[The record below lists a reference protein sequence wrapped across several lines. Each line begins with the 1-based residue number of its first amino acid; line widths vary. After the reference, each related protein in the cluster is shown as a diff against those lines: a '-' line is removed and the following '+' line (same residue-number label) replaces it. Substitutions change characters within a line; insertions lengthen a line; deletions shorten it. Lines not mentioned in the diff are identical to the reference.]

1 MASTSSNFVVPLPPV
16 VKVEVEE
23 QVVPKDFRGYLTR
36 ALAWTA
42 LMPLFM
48 LAFMHFS
55 QLTHTAAVID
65 DQQIMRTQQFA
76 RSMSARIV
84 SIETFLNTAA
94 DMISESIA
102 GSKVI
107 PVSRVQRLAEKMP
120 YITSL
125 KLISE
130 DGKVDFSYGKSD
142 VSASELASA
151 FVDYEV
157 KVRSFD
163 NEICF
168 GSRIE
173 ESSSSDDSYLLIGC
187 EPKSDFAGI
196 FERSVGAEPYAL
208 QIFDS
213 KQKQIFYTSLND
225 KGNLGPQNL
234 TPEFVKLSEQML
246 QAPTPLWRTNQKR
259 NDSVVLSIA
268 EIPDTDW
275 RIVFSQRVT
284 FRDKQLLSSLLTS
297 GVFLVCGALLA
308 LIVGTFL
315 GFRLTSYVQ
324 TLIDQ
329 INTFKKDGSIKKP
342 DRSFLTNAPIELKLL
357 SVLFEKLVRQVQS
370 TQKKLEE
377 ANLDLT
383 HQVNLRTRTLNQ
395 RNQELR
401 ALQFLLAP
409 LRDEAQVV
417 IKRTVESFRLI
428 LGLNYLT
435 FADKPESDRPDL
447 ASLPV
452 ELSTGVL
459 GYLNFE
465 RPDYTQENRVHTSL
479 QRLANSIAI
488 VLDNQEMFS
497 SVKASQSRF
506 NALLESMTEGVVLIG
521 KTGSL
526 LYANK
531 TARGILS
538 ISPEASIAKV
548 ESYIEERFR
557 KVYLADGQ
565 NNQQDFF
572 AGPRRYVS
580 KVDSDFFIEASG
592 FLGPEFHGY
601 VGPRMGLLL
610 RDISEEVSMERMK
623 RNLISVVAHELKTPV
638 TTLRL
643 QSETLQ
649 RQIRS
654 GKLSDS
660 QQLLSEMLEESSRL
674 QNLICDWLDVSRLE
688 AGSLVI
694 KPKVQTVTGILNKAM
709 KSVHLHFPQ
718 LEVSIKVEPEAE
730 CVLADKDRMT
740 QVFVN
745 ILENAAR
752 YNDKVK
758 PVCSVRSEK
767 IDDSVVISFSDNGI
781 GVSEQHLSK
790 IFDSFYQVDMGS
802 GRKVGGTGLGLAIC
816 RGIMAAHGGK
826 IWAEQNP
833 VGGTI
838 FRISLSL

>member
-1 MASTSSNFVVPLPPV
+1 MNDSGN
-16 VKVEVEE
+16 
-23 QVVPKDFRGYLTR
+23 
-36 ALAWTA
+36 
-42 LMPLFM
+42 
-48 LAFMHFS
+48 
-55 QLTHTAAVID
+55 
-65 DQQIMRTQQFA
+65 
-76 RSMSARIV
+76 
-84 SIETFLNTAA
+84 
-94 DMISESIA
+94 
-102 GSKVI
+102 
-107 PVSRVQRLAEKMP
+107 
-120 YITSL
+120 
-125 KLISE
+125 
-130 DGKVDFSYGKSD
+130 
-142 VSASELASA
+142 
-151 FVDYEV
+151 
-157 KVRSFD
+157 VR
-163 NEICF
+163 
-168 GSRIE
+168 
-173 ESSSSDDSYLLIGC
+173 
-187 EPKSDFAGI
+187 
-196 FERSVGAEPYAL
+196 
-208 QIFDS
+208 
-213 KQKQIFYTSLND
+213 
-225 KGNLGPQNL
+225 PQNL
-234 TPEFVKLSEQML
+234 SSEFVKISEQML
-246 QAPTPLWRTNQKR
+246 GAPTPLWRTNQKR
-259 NDSVVLSIA
+259 NDSAVLSIA

-275 RIVFSQRVT
+275 RAVFSQRVT

-315 GFRLTSYVQ
+315 GFRLTNYVQ

-329 INTFKKDGSIKKP
+329 INAFKKDGSIKKP
-342 DRSFLTNAPIELKLL
+342 DRSFLANAPIELKLL
-357 SVLFEKLVRQVQS
+357 SIQFEKLVRQVQS

-377 ANLDLT
+377 SNLDLT

-409 LRDEAQVV
+409 LQDESHVV

-428 LGLNYLT
+428 LGLNQLD
-435 FADKPESDRPDL
+435 FVDEPERGRQDL

-452 ELSTGVL
+452 KLSTGVL
-459 GYLNFE
+459 GYLSFE
-465 RPDYTQENRVHTSL
+465 RPDYTQENRVNTSL

-488 VLDNQEMFS
+488 VLENKEMFS

-526 LYANK
+526 LYSNK
-531 TARGILS
+531 TAREILS
-538 ISPEASIAKV
+538 IAPGDGIAKV
-548 ESYIEERFR
+548 ENYIEEHFR
-557 KVYLADGQ
+557 KVYLADSP
-565 NNQQDFF
+565 NNPQDFF
-572 AGPRRYVS
+572 AGPTRYVS

-592 FLGPEFHGY
+592 FLVPEFHGY

-660 QQLLSEMLEESSRL
+660 QQLLTEMLEESERL

-694 KPKVQTVTGILNKAM
+694 KPKVQTVTAILNKAM
-709 KSVHLHFPQ
+709 KSVHLHFPH
-718 LEVSIKVEPEAE
+718 LEVSLKVEPEAE

-752 YNDKVK
+752 YNDKEK
-758 PVCSVRSEK
+758 PTCNVRSEK

-781 GVSEQHLSK
+781 GVSEKHLSK

-802 GRKVGGTGLGLAIC
+802 GRKVGGTGLGLSIC

-833 VGGTI
+833 KGGTV
-838 FRISLSL
+838 FKISLSL

>member
-1 MASTSSNFVVPLPPV
+1 MASNTSNFVVPLPPV

-76 RSMSARIV
+76 RSMSARFV
-84 SIETFLNTAA
+84 SIETFLNTAS
-94 DMISESIA
+94 DMISESI

-107 PVSRVQRLAEKMP
+107 PVSRLNKLAEKMP
-120 YITSL
+120 YLTSL
-125 KLISE
+125 KLISYT
-130 DGKVDFSYGKSD
+130 GRVDFHHGESS
-142 VSASELASA
+142 VSTAELMSA
-151 FVDYEV
+151 FAGSEV
-157 KVRSFD
+157 NVRSFQ

-168 GSRIE
+168 GSRVPE
-173 ESSSSDDSYLLIGC
+173 ADSYDRSFLLIGC
-187 EPKSDFAGI
+187 EPKEDIAAI
-196 FERSVGAEPYAL
+196 FERSVGAEPYSL

-213 KQKQIFYTSLND
+213 KQKEIFFTSLND
-225 KGNLGPQNL
+225 SGNVRPQNL
-234 TPEFVKLSEQML
+234 SPEFVKISEQML
-246 QAPTPLWRTNQKR
+246 GAPIPLWRTNQKR
-259 NDSVVLSIA
+259 NDSAVLSIA

-275 RIVFSQRVT
+275 RVVFSQRVT

-315 GFRLTSYVQ
+315 GFRLTNYVQ

-329 INTFKKDGSIKKP
+329 INAFKKDGSIKKP
-342 DRSFLTNAPIELKLL
+342 DRSFLANAPIELKLL
-357 SVLFEKLVRQVQS
+357 SVQFEKLVRQVQS

-377 ANLDLT
+377 SNLDLT

-409 LRDEAQVV
+409 LQDEPHVV

-428 LGLNYLT
+428 LGLNQLD
-435 FADKPESDRPDL
+435 FVDKPERDRQDL

-452 ELSTGVL
+452 KLSTGVL
-459 GYLNFE
+459 GYLSFE
-465 RPDYTQENRVHTSL
+465 RPDYTQENRINTSL

-488 VLDNQEMFS
+488 VLENKEMFS

-526 LYANK
+526 LYSNK
-531 TARGILS
+531 TAREILS
-538 ISPEASIAKV
+538 IAPGDGIAKV
-548 ESYIEERFR
+548 ESYIEEHFR
-557 KVYLADGQ
+557 KVYLADSP
-565 NNQQDFF
+565 NNPQDFF
-572 AGPRRYVS
+572 AGPTRYVS

-592 FLGPEFHGY
+592 FLVPEFHGY

-660 QQLLSEMLEESSRL
+660 QLLLTEMLEESERL

-694 KPKVQTVTGILNKAM
+694 KPKVQTVTAILNKAM
-709 KSVHLHFPQ
+709 KSVHLHFPH
-718 LEVSIKVEPEAE
+718 LEVSLKVEPEAE

-740 QVFVN
+740 QFFVN

-752 YNDKVK
+752 YNDKEK
-758 PVCSVRSEK
+758 PTCNVRSEK

-781 GVSEQHLSK
+781 GVSEKHLSK

-802 GRKVGGTGLGLAIC
+802 GRKVGGTGLGLSIC

-833 VGGTI
+833 KGGTV
-838 FRISLSL
+838 FKISLSL

>member
-1 MASTSSNFVVPLPPV
+1 MASNTSNFVVPLPPV

-76 RSMSARIV
+76 RSISARFV
-84 SIETFLNTAA
+84 SIETFLNTAS
-94 DMISESIA
+94 DMISESI

-107 PVSRVQRLAEKMP
+107 PVSRLNKLAEKMP
-120 YITSL
+120 YLTSL
-125 KLISE
+125 KLIS
-130 DGKVDFSYGKSD
+130 DTGSVDFHHGESS
-142 VSASELASA
+142 VSTAELMSA
-151 FVDYEV
+151 FAGSEV
-157 KVRSFD
+157 NVRSFQ

-168 GSRIE
+168 GSRIPE
-173 ESSSSDDSYLLIGC
+173 ADSYDRSYLLIGC
-187 EPKSDFAGI
+187 EPKEDIAAI
-196 FERSVGAEPYAL
+196 FERSVGAEPYSL

-213 KQKQIFYTSLND
+213 KQKEIFFTSLND
-225 KGNLGPQNL
+225 SGNVRPQNL
-234 TPEFVKLSEQML
+234 SSEFVKISEQML
-246 QAPTPLWRTNQKR
+246 GAPTPLWRTNQKR
-259 NDSVVLSIA
+259 NDSAVLSIA

-275 RIVFSQRVT
+275 RAVFSQRVT

-315 GFRLTSYVQ
+315 GFRLTNYVQ

-329 INTFKKDGSIKKP
+329 INAFKKDGSIKKP
-342 DRSFLTNAPIELKLL
+342 DRSFLANAPIELKLL
-357 SVLFEKLVRQVQS
+357 SVQFEKLVRQVQS

-377 ANLDLT
+377 SNLDLT

-401 ALQFLLAP
+401 ALQ
-409 LRDEAQVV
+409 
-417 IKRTVESFRLI
+417 
-428 LGLNYLT
+428 
-435 FADKPESDRPDL
+435 
-447 ASLPV
+447 
-452 ELSTGVL
+452 
-459 GYLNFE
+459 
-465 RPDYTQENRVHTSL
+465 
-479 QRLANSIAI
+479 
-488 VLDNQEMFS
+488 
-497 SVKASQSRF
+497 
-506 NALLESMTEGVVLIG
+506 
-521 KTGSL
+521 
-526 LYANK
+526 
-531 TARGILS
+531 
-538 ISPEASIAKV
+538 
-548 ESYIEERFR
+548 
-557 KVYLADGQ
+557 
-565 NNQQDFF
+565 
-572 AGPRRYVS
+572 
-580 KVDSDFFIEASG
+580 
-592 FLGPEFHGY
+592 
-601 VGPRMGLLL
+601 
-610 RDISEEVSMERMK
+610 
-623 RNLISVVAHELKTPV
+623 LISVVAHELKTPV

-660 QQLLSEMLEESSRL
+660 QQLLTEMLEESERL

-694 KPKVQTVTGILNKAM
+694 KPKVQTVTAILNKAM
-709 KSVHLHFPQ
+709 KSVHLHFPH
-718 LEVSIKVEPEAE
+718 LEVSLKVEPEAE

-752 YNDKVK
+752 YNDKEK
-758 PVCSVRSEK
+758 PTCNVRSEK

-781 GVSEQHLSK
+781 GVSEKHLSK

-802 GRKVGGTGLGLAIC
+802 GRKVGGTGLGLSIC

-826 IWAEQNP
+826 ILAEQNP
-833 VGGTI
+833 KGGTV
-838 FRISLSL
+838 FKISLSL

>member
-1 MASTSSNFVVPLPPV
+1 MASNTSNFVVPLPPV

-76 RSMSARIV
+76 RSMSARFV
-84 SIETFLNTAA
+84 SIETFLNTAS
-94 DMISESIA
+94 DMISESI

-107 PVSRVQRLAEKMP
+107 PVSRLNKLAEKMP
-120 YITSL
+120 YLTSL
-125 KLISE
+125 KLISYT
-130 DGKVDFSYGKSD
+130 GRVDFHHGESS
-142 VSASELASA
+142 VSTAELMSA
-151 FVDYEV
+151 FAGSEV
-157 KVRSFD
+157 NVRSFQ

-168 GSRIE
+168 GSRVPE
-173 ESSSSDDSYLLIGC
+173 ADSYDRSFLLIDC
-187 EPKSDFAGI
+187 EPKEDIAAI
-196 FERSVGAEPYAL
+196 FERSVGAEPYSL

-213 KQKQIFYTSLND
+213 KQKEIFFTSLND
-225 KGNLGPQNL
+225 SGNVRPQNL
-234 TPEFVKLSEQML
+234 SPEFVKISEQML
-246 QAPTPLWRTNQKR
+246 GAPIPLWRTNQKR
-259 NDSVVLSIA
+259 NDSAVLSIA

-275 RIVFSQRVT
+275 RVVFSQRVT

-315 GFRLTSYVQ
+315 GFRLTNYVQ

-329 INTFKKDGSIKKP
+329 INAFKKDGSI
-342 DRSFLTNAPIELKLL
+342 RSFLANAPIELKLL
-357 SVLFEKLVRQVQS
+357 SVQFEKLVRQVQS

-377 ANLDLT
+377 SNLDLT

-409 LRDEAQVV
+409 LQDEPHVV

-428 LGLNYLT
+428 LGLNQLD
-435 FADKPESDRPDL
+435 FVDKPERDRQDL

-452 ELSTGVL
+452 KLSTGVL
-459 GYLNFE
+459 GYLSFE
-465 RPDYTQENRVHTSL
+465 RPDYTQENRINTSL

-488 VLDNQEMFS
+488 VLENKEMFS
-497 SVKASQSRF
+497 SVKAPQSRF

-526 LYANK
+526 LYSNK
-531 TARGILS
+531 TAREILS
-538 ISPEASIAKV
+538 IAPGDGIAKV
-548 ESYIEERFR
+548 ESYIEEHFR
-557 KVYLADGQ
+557 KVYLADSP
-565 NNQQDFF
+565 NNPQDFF
-572 AGPRRYVS
+572 AGPTRYVS

-592 FLGPEFHGY
+592 FLVPEFHGY

-660 QQLLSEMLEESSRL
+660 QQLLTEMLEESERL

-694 KPKVQTVTGILNKAM
+694 KPKVQTVTAILNKAM
-709 KSVHLHFPQ
+709 KSVHLHFPH
-718 LEVSIKVEPEAE
+718 LEVSLKVEPEAE

-752 YNDKVK
+752 YNDKEK
-758 PVCSVRSEK
+758 PTCNVRSEK

-781 GVSEQHLSK
+781 GVSEKHLSK

-802 GRKVGGTGLGLAIC
+802 GRKVGGTGLGLSIC

-833 VGGTI
+833 KGGTV
-838 FRISLSL
+838 FKISLSL

>member
-1 MASTSSNFVVPLPPV
+1 MASNTSNFVVPLPPV

-76 RSMSARIV
+76 RSMSARFV
-84 SIETFLNTAA
+84 SIETFLNTAS
-94 DMISESIA
+94 DMISESI

-107 PVSRVQRLAEKMP
+107 PVSRLNKLAEKMP
-120 YITSL
+120 YLTSL
-125 KLISE
+125 RLIS
-130 DGKVDFSYGKSD
+130 DTGRVDFHHGESS
-142 VSASELASA
+142 VSTAELMSA
-151 FVDYEV
+151 FAGSEV
-157 KVRSFD
+157 NVRPFQ

-168 GSRIE
+168 GSSIPEADSYDR
-173 ESSSSDDSYLLIGC
+173 SYLLIGC
-187 EPKSDFAGI
+187 EPKEDIAAI
-196 FERSVGAEPYAL
+196 FERSVGAEPYSL

-213 KQKQIFYTSLND
+213 KQKEIFFTSLKD
-225 KGNLGPQNL
+225 SGNVRPQNL
-234 TPEFVKLSEQML
+234 SPEFVKISEQML
-246 QAPTPLWRTNQKR
+246 GAPIPLWRTNQKR
-259 NDSVVLSIA
+259 NDSAVLSIA

-275 RIVFSQRVT
+275 RVVFSQRVT
-284 FRDKQLLSSLLTS
+284 F
-297 GVFLVCGALLA
+297 
-308 LIVGTFL
+308 
-315 GFRLTSYVQ
+315 FRLTNYVQ

-329 INTFKKDGSIKKP
+329 INAFKKDGSIKKP
-342 DRSFLTNAPIELKLL
+342 DRSFLANAPIELKLL
-357 SVLFEKLVRQVQS
+357 SVQFEKLVRQVQS

-377 ANLDLT
+377 SNLDLT

-409 LRDEAQVV
+409 LQDEPHVV

-428 LGLNYLT
+428 LGLNQLD
-435 FADKPESDRPDL
+435 FVDKPERDRQDL

-452 ELSTGVL
+452 KLSTGVL
-459 GYLNFE
+459 GYLSFE
-465 RPDYTQENRVHTSL
+465 RPDYTQENRINTSL

-488 VLDNQEMFS
+488 VLENKEMFS

-526 LYANK
+526 LYSNK
-531 TARGILS
+531 TAREILS
-538 ISPEASIAKV
+538 IAPGDGIAKV
-548 ESYIEERFR
+548 ESYIEEHFR
-557 KVYLADGQ
+557 KVYLADSP
-565 NNQQDFF
+565 NNPQDFF
-572 AGPRRYVS
+572 AGPTRYVS

-592 FLGPEFHGY
+592 FLVPEFHGY

-654 GKLSDS
+654 GKLSNS
-660 QQLLSEMLEESSRL
+660 QQLLTEMLEESERL

-694 KPKVQTVTGILNKAM
+694 KPKVQTVTAILNKAM
-709 KSVHLHFPQ
+709 KSVHLHFPH
-718 LEVSIKVEPEAE
+718 LEVSLKVEPEAE

-752 YNDKVK
+752 YNDKAK
-758 PVCSVRSEK
+758 PTCNVRSEK

-781 GVSEQHLSK
+781 GVSEKHLSK

-802 GRKVGGTGLGLAIC
+802 GRKVGGTGLGLSIC

-833 VGGTI
+833 KGGTV
-838 FRISLSL
+838 FKISLSL

>member
-1 MASTSSNFVVPLPPV
+1 MASNTSNFVVPLPPV

-76 RSMSARIV
+76 RSISARFV
-84 SIETFLNTAA
+84 SIETFLNTAS
-94 DMISESIA
+94 DMISESI

-107 PVSRVQRLAEKMP
+107 PVSRLNKLAEKMP
-120 YITSL
+120 YLTSL
-125 KLISE
+125 KLIS
-130 DGKVDFSYGKSD
+130 DTGSVDFHHGESS
-142 VSASELASA
+142 VSTAELMSA
-151 FVDYEV
+151 FAGSEV
-157 KVRSFD
+157 NVRSFQ
-163 NEICF
+163 NENCF
-168 GSRIE
+168 GSRIPE
-173 ESSSSDDSYLLIGC
+173 ADSYDRSYLLIGC
-187 EPKSDFAGI
+187 EPKEDIAAI
-196 FERSVGAEPYAL
+196 FERSVGAEPYSL

-213 KQKQIFYTSLND
+213 KQKEIFFTSLND
-225 KGNLGPQNL
+225 SGNVRPQNL
-234 TPEFVKLSEQML
+234 SSEFVKISEQML
-246 QAPTPLWRTNQKR
+246 GAPTPLWRTNQKR
-259 NDSVVLSIA
+259 NDSAVLSIA

-275 RIVFSQRVT
+275 RAVFSQRVT

-315 GFRLTSYVQ
+315 GFRFT
-324 TLIDQ
+324 
-329 INTFKKDGSIKKP
+329 K
-342 DRSFLTNAPIELKLL
+342 
-357 SVLFEKLVRQVQS
+357 QVQS

-377 ANLDLT
+377 SNLDLT

-409 LRDEAQVV
+409 LQDEPHVV

-428 LGLNYLT
+428 LGLNQLD
-435 FADKPESDRPDL
+435 FVDEPERGRQDL

-452 ELSTGVL
+452 KLSTGVL
-459 GYLNFE
+459 GYLSFE
-465 RPDYTQENRVHTSL
+465 RPDYTQENRVNTSL

-488 VLDNQEMFS
+488 VLENKEMFS

-526 LYANK
+526 LYSNK
-531 TARGILS
+531 TAREILS
-538 ISPEASIAKV
+538 IAPGDGIAKV
-548 ESYIEERFR
+548 ENYIEEHFR
-557 KVYLADGQ
+557 KVYLADSP
-565 NNQQDFF
+565 NNPQDFF
-572 AGPRRYVS
+572 AGPTRYVS

-592 FLGPEFHGY
+592 FLVPEFHGY

-623 RNLISVVAHELKTPV
+623 RNLIPVVAHELKTPV

-660 QQLLSEMLEESSRL
+660 QQLLTEMLEESERL

-694 KPKVQTVTGILNKAM
+694 KPKVQTVTAILNKAM
-709 KSVHLHFPQ
+709 KSVHLHFPH
-718 LEVSIKVEPEAE
+718 LEVSLKVEPEAE

-752 YNDKVK
+752 YNDKEK
-758 PVCSVRSEK
+758 PTCNVRSEK

-781 GVSEQHLSK
+781 GVSEKHLSK

-802 GRKVGGTGLGLAIC
+802 GRKVGGTGLGLSIC

-833 VGGTI
+833 KGGTV
-838 FRISLSL
+838 FKISLSL

>member
-1 MASTSSNFVVPLPPV
+1 MV
-16 VKVEVEE
+16 
-23 QVVPKDFRGYLTR
+23 
-36 ALAWTA
+36 
-42 LMPLFM
+42 
-48 LAFMHFS
+48 
-55 QLTHTAAVID
+55 
-65 DQQIMRTQQFA
+65 
-76 RSMSARIV
+76 
-84 SIETFLNTAA
+84 
-94 DMISESIA
+94 
-102 GSKVI
+102 
-107 PVSRVQRLAEKMP
+107 
-120 YITSL
+120 
-125 KLISE
+125 
-130 DGKVDFSYGKSD
+130 
-142 VSASELASA
+142 
-151 FVDYEV
+151 
-157 KVRSFD
+157 
-163 NEICF
+163 
-168 GSRIE
+168 
-173 ESSSSDDSYLLIGC
+173 GC
-187 EPKSDFAGI
+187 EPKKDIAGI
-196 FERSVGAEPYAL
+196 FERSVGAEPYSL

-213 KQKQIFYTSLND
+213 KQKEIFFTSLND
-225 KGNLGPQNL
+225 SGNARPQNL
-234 TPEFVKLSEQML
+234 SPEFVKIAEQML
-246 QAPTPLWRTNQKR
+246 GATTPLWRTNQKR
-259 NDSVVLSIA
+259 NDSAVLSIA

-275 RIVFSQRVT
+275 RVVFSQRVT

-308 LIVGTFL
+308 LVVGTFL
-315 GFRLTSYVQ
+315 GFRLTNYVQ

-329 INTFKKDGSIKKP
+329 INAFKKDGSIKKP
-342 DRSFLTNAPIELKLL
+342 DRSFLANAPIELKLL
-357 SVLFEKLVRQVQS
+357 SVQFEKLVRQVQL

-377 ANLDLT
+377 SNLDLT

-409 LRDEAQVV
+409 LQDEPHVV

-428 LGLNYLT
+428 LGLSYLE
-435 FADKPESDRPDL
+435 FVDNPEPGRQDL

-459 GYLNFE
+459 GYLSFE
-465 RPDYTQENRVHTSL
+465 RPDYTQENRITTSL

-488 VLDNQEMFS
+488 VLENKEMFS

-526 LYANK
+526 LYSNK
-531 TARGILS
+531 TAREILS
-538 ISPEASIAKV
+538 IAPGDAIAKV
-548 ESYIEERFR
+548 ENYIEEHFR
-557 KVYLADGQ
+557 KVYLADSP
-565 NNQQDFF
+565 NNQPGFF
-572 AGPRRYVS
+572 AGPTRYVS

-592 FLGPEFHGY
+592 FLVPEFHGY

-660 QQLLSEMLEESSRL
+660 QQLLTEMLEESERL

-694 KPKVQTVTGILNKAM
+694 KPKVQTVTAILNKAM
-709 KSVHLHFPQ
+709 KSVHLHFPH
-718 LEVSIKVEPEAE
+718 LEVSLKVEPEAE
-730 CVLADKDRMT
+730 CVLADKERMT

-752 YNDKVK
+752 YNDKDK
-758 PVCSVRSEK
+758 PTCNVRSEK

-781 GVSEQHLSK
+781 GVSEKHLSK

-802 GRKVGGTGLGLAIC
+802 GRKVGGTGLGLSIC

-833 VGGTI
+833 GGGTI
-838 FRISLSL
+838 FKISLSL

>member
-1 MASTSSNFVVPLPPV
+1 MVSNTSNFVVPLPPV

-76 RSMSARIV
+76 RSMSARFV
-84 SIETFLNTAA
+84 SIETFLNTAS
-94 DMISESIA
+94 DMISESIS
-102 GSKVI
+102 SKVI
-107 PVSRVQRLAEKMP
+107 PIPRLNKLAEKMP
-120 YITSL
+120 YLTSL
-125 KLISE
+125 MLISHN
-130 DGKVDFSYGKSD
+130 GGVDFQHGESS
-142 VSASELASA
+142 VSTADLMSA
-151 FVDYEV
+151 FADSEV
-157 KVRSFD
+157 KVRAFQ

-168 GSRIE
+168 GSRIFE
-173 ESSSSDDSYLLIGC
+173 ADSYNLSYLLVGC
-187 EPKSDFAGI
+187 EPKKDIAGI
-196 FERSVGAEPYAL
+196 FERSVGAEPYSL

-213 KQKQIFYTSLND
+213 KQKEIFFASLND
-225 KGNLGPQNL
+225 KVNAKPEKLS
-234 TPEFVKLSEQML
+234 PEFVKLSEQML
-246 QAPTPLWRTNQKR
+246 QSPVPLWRTNQKR
-259 NDSVVLSIA
+259 NDSAVLSIA
-268 EIPDTDW
+268 AISDTDW
-275 RIVFSQRVT
+275 RVVFSQRVT

-308 LIVGTFL
+308 LIVGSFL

-329 INTFKKDGSIKKP
+329 INAFKKDGAIKKP
-342 DRSFLTNAPIELKLL
+342 DRSFLSNAPIELKLL
-357 SVLFEKLVRQVQS
+357 SVQFEKMVRQVQS

-395 RNQELR
+395 KNQELR

-409 LRDEAQVV
+409 LQDEPHVV

-428 LGLNYLT
+428 LGLRHLNY
-435 FADKPESDRPDL
+435 ADKPESDRL
-447 ASLPV
+447 ELTSLPV
-452 ELSTGVL
+452 ELSTGIV
-459 GYLNFE
+459 GYLNFD
-465 RPDYTQENRVHTSL
+465 RPDCTQENRINTSL

-488 VLDNQEMFS
+488 VLENQEMFS

-526 LYANK
+526 LYSNK

-538 ISPEASIAKV
+538 IAPGDVITKV

-557 KVYLADGQ
+557 KVYLAETQ
-565 NNQQDFF
+565 NNSQDFF
-572 AGPRRYVS
+572 AGPTRYVS
-580 KVDSDFFIEASG
+580 KVDSDYFIEASG
-592 FLGPEFHGY
+592 FLVPDFHGY

-660 QQLLSEMLEESSRL
+660 QQLLAEMLEESRRL
-674 QNLICDWLDVSRLE
+674 QSLICDWLDVSRLE
-688 AGSLVI
+688 AGALVI

-709 KSVHLHFPQ
+709 KSVHLHCPQ
-718 LEVSIKVEPEAE
+718 LEVSLKVGDEAE
-730 CVLADKDRMT
+730 CVLADKDRLT

-752 YNDKVK
+752 YNDKDRPMCEVE
-758 PVCSVRSEK
+758 SEK
-767 IDDSVVISFSDNGI
+767 IDNSVVISFSDNGI
-781 GVSEQHLSK
+781 GVSEKHLSK

-826 IWAEQNP
+826 IWAEHNP
-833 VGGTI
+833 DGGTI

>member
-1 MASTSSNFVVPLPPV
+1 MASNTSNFVVPLPPV

-76 RSMSARIV
+76 RSMSARFV
-84 SIETFLNTAA
+84 SIETFLNTAS
-94 DMISESIA
+94 DMISESI

-107 PVSRVQRLAEKMP
+107 PVSRLNKLAEKMP
-120 YITSL
+120 YLTSL
-125 KLISE
+125 KLISYT
-130 DGKVDFSYGKSD
+130 GRVDFHHGESS
-142 VSASELASA
+142 VSTAELMSA
-151 FVDYEV
+151 FAGSEV
-157 KVRSFD
+157 NVRSFQ

-168 GSRIE
+168 GSRVPE
-173 ESSSSDDSYLLIGC
+173 ADSYDRSFLLIGC
-187 EPKSDFAGI
+187 EPKEDIAAI
-196 FERSVGAEPYAL
+196 FERSVGAEPYSL

-213 KQKQIFYTSLND
+213 KQKEIFFTSLND
-225 KGNLGPQNL
+225 SGNVRPQNL
-234 TPEFVKLSEQML
+234 SPEFVKISEQML
-246 QAPTPLWRTNQKR
+246 GAPIPLWRTNQKR
-259 NDSVVLSIA
+259 NDSAVLSIA

-275 RIVFSQRVT
+275 RVVFSQRVT

-315 GFRLTSYVQ
+315 GFRLTNYVQ

-329 INTFKKDGSIKKP
+329 INAFKKDGSI
-342 DRSFLTNAPIELKLL
+342 RSFLANAPIELKLL
-357 SVLFEKLVRQVQS
+357 SVQFEKLVRQVQS

-377 ANLDLT
+377 SNLDLT

-409 LRDEAQVV
+409 LQDEPHVV

-428 LGLNYLT
+428 LGLNQLD
-435 FADKPESDRPDL
+435 FVDKPERDRQDL

-452 ELSTGVL
+452 KLSTGVL
-459 GYLNFE
+459 GYLSFE
-465 RPDYTQENRVHTSL
+465 RPDYTQENRINTSL

-488 VLDNQEMFS
+488 VLENKEMFS

-526 LYANK
+526 LYSNK
-531 TARGILS
+531 TAREILS
-538 ISPEASIAKV
+538 IAPGDGIAKV
-548 ESYIEERFR
+548 ESYIEEHFR
-557 KVYLADGQ
+557 KVYLADSP
-565 NNQQDFF
+565 NNPQDFF
-572 AGPRRYVS
+572 AGPTRYVS

-592 FLGPEFHGY
+592 FLVPEFHGY

-660 QQLLSEMLEESSRL
+660 QQLLTEMLEESERL

-694 KPKVQTVTGILNKAM
+694 KPKVQTVTAILNKAM
-709 KSVHLHFPQ
+709 KSVHLHFPH
-718 LEVSIKVEPEAE
+718 LEVSLKVEPEAE

-752 YNDKVK
+752 YNDKEK
-758 PVCSVRSEK
+758 PTCNVRSEK

-781 GVSEQHLSK
+781 GVSE
-790 IFDSFYQVDMGS
+790 
-802 GRKVGGTGLGLAIC
+802 
-816 RGIMAAHGGK
+816 
-826 IWAEQNP
+826 N
-833 VGGTI
+833 
-838 FRISLSL
+838 ISLKFLILFIKSIWVRDGKSGGPG

>member
-1 MASTSSNFVVPLPPV
+1 MASNTSNFVVPLPPV

-76 RSMSARIV
+76 RSMSARFV
-84 SIETFLNTAA
+84 SIETFLNTAS
-94 DMISESIA
+94 DMISESI

-107 PVSRVQRLAEKMP
+107 PVSRLNKLAEKMP
-120 YITSL
+120 YLTSL
-125 KLISE
+125 KLISYT
-130 DGKVDFSYGKSD
+130 GRVDFHHGESS
-142 VSASELASA
+142 VSTAELMSA
-151 FVDYEV
+151 FAGSEV
-157 KVRSFD
+157 NVRSFQ

-168 GSRIE
+168 GSRVPE
-173 ESSSSDDSYLLIGC
+173 ADSYDRSFLLIGC
-187 EPKSDFAGI
+187 EPKEDIAAT
-196 FERSVGAEPYAL
+196 FERSVGAEPYSL

-213 KQKQIFYTSLND
+213 KQKEIFFTSLND
-225 KGNLGPQNL
+225 SGNVRPQNL
-234 TPEFVKLSEQML
+234 SPEFVKISEQML
-246 QAPTPLWRTNQKR
+246 GAPIPLWRTNQKR
-259 NDSVVLSIA
+259 NDSAVLSIA

-275 RIVFSQRVT
+275 RVVFSQRVT

-315 GFRLTSYVQ
+315 GFRLTNYVQ

-329 INTFKKDGSIKKP
+329 INAFKKDGSIKKP
-342 DRSFLTNAPIELKLL
+342 DRSFLANAPIELKLL
-357 SVLFEKLVRQVQS
+357 SVQFEKLVRQVQS

-377 ANLDLT
+377 SNLDLT

-409 LRDEAQVV
+409 LQDEPHVV

-428 LGLNYLT
+428 LGLNQLD
-435 FADKPESDRPDL
+435 FVDKPERDRQDL

-452 ELSTGVL
+452 KLSTGVL
-459 GYLNFE
+459 GYLSFE
-465 RPDYTQENRVHTSL
+465 RPDYTQENRINTSL

-488 VLDNQEMFS
+488 VLENKEMFS

-526 LYANK
+526 LYSNK
-531 TARGILS
+531 TAREILS
-538 ISPEASIAKV
+538 IAPGDGIAKV
-548 ESYIEERFR
+548 ESYIEEHFR
-557 KVYLADGQ
+557 KVYLADSP
-565 NNQQDFF
+565 NNPQDFF
-572 AGPRRYVS
+572 AGPTRYVS

-592 FLGPEFHGY
+592 FLVPEFHGY

-660 QQLLSEMLEESSRL
+660 QQLLTEMLEESERL

-694 KPKVQTVTGILNKAM
+694 KPKVQTVTAILNKAM
-709 KSVHLHFPQ
+709 KSVHLHFPH
-718 LEVSIKVEPEAE
+718 LEVSLKVEPEAE

-752 YNDKVK
+752 YNDKEK
-758 PVCSVRSEK
+758 PTCNVRSEK

-781 GVSEQHLSK
+781 GVSEKHLSK

-802 GRKVGGTGLGLAIC
+802 GRKVGGTGLGLSIC

-833 VGGTI
+833 KGGTV
-838 FRISLSL
+838 FKISLSL

>member
-1 MASTSSNFVVPLPPV
+1 MASNTSNFVVPLPPV

-76 RSMSARIV
+76 RSMSARFV
-84 SIETFLNTAA
+84 SIETFLNTAS
-94 DMISESIA
+94 DMISESI

-107 PVSRVQRLAEKMP
+107 PVSRLNKLAEKMP
-120 YITSL
+120 YLTSL
-125 KLISE
+125 KLISYT
-130 DGKVDFSYGKSD
+130 GRVDFHHGESS
-142 VSASELASA
+142 VSTAELMSA
-151 FVDYEV
+151 FAGSEV
-157 KVRSFD
+157 NVRSFQ

-168 GSRIE
+168 GSRVPE
-173 ESSSSDDSYLLIGC
+173 ADSYDRLFLLIGC
-187 EPKSDFAGI
+187 EPKEDIAAT
-196 FERSVGAEPYAL
+196 FERSVGAEPYSL

-213 KQKQIFYTSLND
+213 KQKEIFFTSLND
-225 KGNLGPQNL
+225 SGNVRPQNL
-234 TPEFVKLSEQML
+234 SPEFVKISEQML
-246 QAPTPLWRTNQKR
+246 GAPIPLWRTNQKR
-259 NDSVVLSIA
+259 NDSAVLSIA

-275 RIVFSQRVT
+275 RVVFSQRVT

-315 GFRLTSYVQ
+315 GFRLTNYVQ

-329 INTFKKDGSIKKP
+329 INAFKKDGSIKKP
-342 DRSFLTNAPIELKLL
+342 DRSFLANAPIELKLL
-357 SVLFEKLVRQVQS
+357 SVQFEKLVRQVQS

-377 ANLDLT
+377 SNLDLT

-409 LRDEAQVV
+409 LQDEPHVV

-428 LGLNYLT
+428 LGLNQLD
-435 FADKPESDRPDL
+435 FVDKPERDRQDL

-452 ELSTGVL
+452 KLSTGVL
-459 GYLNFE
+459 GYLSFE
-465 RPDYTQENRVHTSL
+465 RPDYTQENRINTSL

-488 VLDNQEMFS
+488 VLENKEMLS

-526 LYANK
+526 LYSNK
-531 TARGILS
+531 TAREILS
-538 ISPEASIAKV
+538 IAPGDGIAKV
-548 ESYIEERFR
+548 ESYIEEHFR
-557 KVYLADGQ
+557 KVYLADSP
-565 NNQQDFF
+565 NNPQDFF
-572 AGPRRYVS
+572 AGPTRYVS

-592 FLGPEFHGY
+592 FLVPEFHGY

-660 QQLLSEMLEESSRL
+660 QQLLTEMLEESERL

-694 KPKVQTVTGILNKAM
+694 KPKVQTVTAILNKAM
-709 KSVHLHFPQ
+709 KSVHLHFPH
-718 LEVSIKVEPEAE
+718 LEVSLKVEPEAE

-752 YNDKVK
+752 YNDKEK
-758 PVCSVRSEK
+758 PTCNVRSEK

-781 GVSEQHLSK
+781 GVSEKHLSK

-802 GRKVGGTGLGLAIC
+802 GRKVGGTGLGLSIC

-833 VGGTI
+833 KGGTV
-838 FRISLSL
+838 FKISLSL

>member
-1 MASTSSNFVVPLPPV
+1 MASNTSNFVVPLPPV

-76 RSMSARIV
+76 RSISARFV
-84 SIETFLNTAA
+84 SIETFLNTAS
-94 DMISESIA
+94 DMISESI

-107 PVSRVQRLAEKMP
+107 PVSRLNKLAEKMP
-120 YITSL
+120 YLTSL
-125 KLISE
+125 KLIS
-130 DGKVDFSYGKSD
+130 DTGSVDFHHGESS
-142 VSASELASA
+142 VSTAELMSA
-151 FVDYEV
+151 FAGSEV
-157 KVRSFD
+157 NVRSFQ

-168 GSRIE
+168 GSRIPE
-173 ESSSSDDSYLLIGC
+173 ADSYDRSYLLIGC
-187 EPKSDFAGI
+187 EPKEDIAAI
-196 FERSVGAEPYAL
+196 FERSVGAEPYSL

-213 KQKQIFYTSLND
+213 KQKEIFFTSLND
-225 KGNLGPQNL
+225 SGNVRPQNL
-234 TPEFVKLSEQML
+234 SSEFVKISEQML
-246 QAPTPLWRTNQKR
+246 GAPTPLWRTNQKR
-259 NDSVVLSIA
+259 NDSAVLSIA

-275 RIVFSQRVT
+275 RAVFSQRVT

-315 GFRLTSYVQ
+315 GFRLTNYVQ

-329 INTFKKDGSIKKP
+329 INAFKKDGSIKKP
-342 DRSFLTNAPIELKLL
+342 DRSFLANAPIELKLL
-357 SVLFEKLVRQVQS
+357 SVQFEKLVRQVQS

-377 ANLDLT
+377 SNLDLT

-409 LRDEAQVV
+409 LQDEPHVV

-428 LGLNYLT
+428 LGLNQLD
-435 FADKPESDRPDL
+435 FVDEPERGRQDL

-452 ELSTGVL
+452 KLSTGVL
-459 GYLNFE
+459 GYLSFE
-465 RPDYTQENRVHTSL
+465 RPDYTQENRVNTSL

-488 VLDNQEMFS
+488 VLVNKEMFS

-526 LYANK
+526 LYSNK
-531 TARGILS
+531 TAREILS
-538 ISPEASIAKV
+538 IAPGDGIAKV
-548 ESYIEERFR
+548 ENYIEEHFR
-557 KVYLADGQ
+557 KVYLADSP
-565 NNQQDFF
+565 NNPQDFF
-572 AGPRRYVS
+572 AGPTRYVS

-592 FLGPEFHGY
+592 FLVPEFHGY

-660 QQLLSEMLEESSRL
+660 QQLLTEMLEESERL

-694 KPKVQTVTGILNKAM
+694 KPKVQTVTAILNKAM
-709 KSVHLHFPQ
+709 KSVHLHFPH
-718 LEVSIKVEPEAE
+718 LEVSLKVEPEAE

-752 YNDKVK
+752 YNDKEK
-758 PVCSVRSEK
+758 PTCNVRSEK

-781 GVSEQHLSK
+781 GVSEKHLSK

-802 GRKVGGTGLGLAIC
+802 GRKVGGTGLGLSIC

-833 VGGTI
+833 KGGTV
-838 FRISLSL
+838 FKISLSL

>member
-1 MASTSSNFVVPLPPV
+1 MASNTSNFVVPLPPV

-76 RSMSARIV
+76 RSMSARFV
-84 SIETFLNTAA
+84 SIETFLNTAS
-94 DMISESIA
+94 DMISESI

-107 PVSRVQRLAEKMP
+107 PVSRLNKLAEKMP
-120 YITSL
+120 YLTSL
-125 KLISE
+125 RLIS
-130 DGKVDFSYGKSD
+130 DTGRVDFHHGESS
-142 VSASELASA
+142 VSTAELMSA
-151 FVDYEV
+151 FAGSEV
-157 KVRSFD
+157 NVRPFQ

-168 GSRIE
+168 GSRIPE
-173 ESSSSDDSYLLIGC
+173 ADPYDRSYLLIGC
-187 EPKSDFAGI
+187 EPKEDIAAI
-196 FERSVGAEPYAL
+196 FERSVGAEPYSL

-213 KQKQIFYTSLND
+213 KQKEIFFTSLND
-225 KGNLGPQNL
+225 SGNVRPQNL
-234 TPEFVKLSEQML
+234 SPEFVKISEQML
-246 QAPTPLWRTNQKR
+246 GAPIPLWRTNQKR
-259 NDSVVLSIA
+259 NDSAVLSIA

-275 RIVFSQRVT
+275 RVVFSQRVT

-315 GFRLTSYVQ
+315 GFRLTNYVQ

-329 INTFKKDGSIKKP
+329 INAFKKDGSIKKP
-342 DRSFLTNAPIELKLL
+342 DRSFLANAPIELRLL
-357 SVLFEKLVRQVQS
+357 SVQFEKLVRQVQS

-377 ANLDLT
+377 SNLDLT

-409 LRDEAQVV
+409 LQDEPHVV

-428 LGLNYLT
+428 LGLNQLD
-435 FADKPESDRPDL
+435 FVDKPERDRQDL

-452 ELSTGVL
+452 KLSTGVL
-459 GYLNFE
+459 GYLSFE
-465 RPDYTQENRVHTSL
+465 RPDYTQENRINTSL

-488 VLDNQEMFS
+488 VLENKEMFS

-526 LYANK
+526 LYSNK
-531 TARGILS
+531 TAREILS
-538 ISPEASIAKV
+538 IAPGDGIAKV
-548 ESYIEERFR
+548 ESYIEEHFR
-557 KVYLADGQ
+557 KVYLADSP
-565 NNQQDFF
+565 NNPQDFF
-572 AGPRRYVS
+572 AGPTRYVS

-592 FLGPEFHGY
+592 FLVPEFHGY

-654 GKLSDS
+654 GKLSNS
-660 QQLLSEMLEESSRL
+660 QQLLTEMLEESERL

-694 KPKVQTVTGILNKAM
+694 KPKVQTVTAILNKAM
-709 KSVHLHFPQ
+709 KSVHLHFPH
-718 LEVSIKVEPEAE
+718 LEVSLKVEPEAE

-752 YNDKVK
+752 YNDKAK
-758 PVCSVRSEK
+758 PTCNVRSEK

-781 GVSEQHLSK
+781 GVSEKHLSK

-802 GRKVGGTGLGLAIC
+802 GRKVGGTGLGLSIC

-833 VGGTI
+833 KGGTV
-838 FRISLSL
+838 FKISLSL